1 MRESDPN
8 NAAGSFSKNPTE
20 LIMNNTPHK
29 SASCALRILAP
40 QAKLTTKWFR
50 GVATAALTWVMLS
63 SLTPMTKAQSNTGGY
78 IFGSGATAGA
88 TIVTESIDSG
98 GKRETKADAGGAYRI
113 PGLSPGRYNVTL
125 RSASG
130 DQTVENVLVSIGT
143 GVSVRFGSKD
153 IVEMAKFAVS
163 AGSISPID
171 LSSVESVTIITAK
184 TISELPVAR
193 NTTAVALLAPGTT
206 QGVAAFGNLVSF
218 GGSSVGENTYYVNGF
233 NLTNHRNG
241 LGGGTVPFEFYDQFQ
256 VKTGGYGAEFGRS
269 TGGVIN
275 ATTKKGGNTFK
286 AGLNVV
292 WTPDR
297 LVSHAPS
304 VFQPNGTPYVNRD
317 GGYSEAISANLYAGG
332 PIVKNKVFYFGLIE
346 ARNSTSKGPGIT
358 TYSKSNSKDP
368 FFAGKLDWSINDNHS
383 LEVTAISD
391 RRDTASDSWN
401 YTYAT
406 KGIGSYRG
414 SSESKRGGKDY
425 IFRYNGK
432 FSDSFTASALF
443 GRSTADF
450 TDATTGDAFPYILD
464 ARSGTALLIGNAINL
479 STSQLLD
486 TRKVYRLDGEYG
498 FNLGVQ
504 HRLRFGLDREE
515 VGSDSVVQYSGGGLY
530 WRYVVT
536 APSRVLANGGIVP
549 AGVTQYARKRIY
561 QNSGKFQTEAQAYYL
576 EDNVKLI
583 NNRLV
588 LSAGLRDETFNNKN
602 SRSETFV
609 KMDGQWAP
617 RLGASFDLQGD
628 GKSKVFANWGRYH
641 LPVATN
647 TNIRLA
653 GGELYYEEYYAL
665 NSLNADSTPNI
676 GAQIGGR
683 TYFADGSIKDP
694 QQIVDKKLKPMYQDE
709 IIIGYQRALNKNWT
723 AGIRGTYRKVQRFIE
738 DMAVDET
745 LNVFARAQG
754 IPASKFN
761 AGGNDYYVLGNPGQ
775 PVTFA
780 IDMND
785 GKGVR
790 EITLSAKD
798 LRFPTAQR
806 QYAAAEVFFERLYDG
821 KWMLQG
827 SYTHSYSWG
836 NDEGSVLSDNG
847 QSDAG
852 LTVLF
857 DHPGLMDHSTGYLAN
872 DKRHKFKLFGSYSL
886 TKQFQAGA
894 NLRLESG
901 TPLNAFGFHPTDAFA
916 AAYGADSFFNNGI
929 ANSRGSA
936 GRSPWITQI
945 DLNMKYRPEWGK
957 NKVSFTISAFN
968 ILNSHKWTEMNQ
980 VAEIG
985 LKQPNPT
992 YGLPTSFQSPRSARL
1007 MMSYDY

>member
-1 MRESDPN
+1 
-8 NAAGSFSKNPTE
+8 
-20 LIMNNTPHK
+20 MNNTPHQG
-29 SASCALRILAP
+29 AGYALRFLA
-40 QAKLTTKWFR
+40 AYTSLVKKLVC
-50 GVATAALTWVMLS
+50 GVATAALTLVMLS
-63 SLTPMTKAQSNTGGY
+63 SLAPITKAQSNTGGY
-78 IFGSGATAGA
+78 IFGRGATAGA
-88 TIVTESIDSG
+88 TIVAQSADSG
-98 GKRETKADAGGAYRI
+98 GKRETKADASGAYRI

-130 DQTVENVLVSIGT
+130 DQTVGNVLVALGT
-143 GVSVRFGSKD
+143 GVSVRFGAKD
-153 IVEMAKFAVS
+153 IVEMEKFAVS

-171 LSSVESVTIITAK
+171 LSSVESVTIMTAK

-218 GGSSVGENTYYVNGF
+218 GGSSVGENSYFVNGF

-275 ATTKKGGNTFK
+275 ATTKKGTNTFK

-292 WTPDR
+292 WNPDR
-297 LVSHAPS
+297 LASHSPS
-304 VFQPNGTPYVNRD
+304 VFQPNGNPYSNRD
-317 GGYSEAISANLYAGG
+317 GGYGESINVNLYAGG
-332 PIVKNKVFYFGLIE
+332 PIVKNKLFFFGLME

-358 TYSKSNSKDP
+358 TYGKSNSKDP
-368 FFAGKLDWSINDNHS
+368 FYAGKLDWNINDNHS
-383 LEVTAISD
+383 LEVTTISD
-391 RRDTASDSWN
+391 RRDTTSESWN

-432 FSDSFTASALF
+432 FSDSFTASAMF

-464 ARSGTALLIGNAINL
+464 ARSGTALLIGSAINL
-479 STSQLLD
+479 STSKLLD

-515 VGSDSVVQYSGGGLY
+515 VGSNSTVQYSGGGLY

-536 APSRVLANGGIVP
+536 APGRVLANGGIVP
-549 AGVTQYARKRIY
+549 AGVTQYARKRMY
-561 QNSGKFQTEAQAYYL
+561 SNSGNFQTEAQAFYI
-576 EDNVKLI
+576 EDNAKFI
-583 NNRLV
+583 ENRLV

-602 SRSETFV
+602 SRGETFV

-628 GKSKVFANWGRYH
+628 GKSKLFANWGRYH

-653 GGELYYEEYYAL
+653 GGESFYEEYYIL

-676 GAQIGGR
+676 GAQMGGR
-683 TYFADGSIKDP
+683 TVFADGSIKDP
-694 QQIVDKKLKPMYQDE
+694 KQIVDKNLKPMYQDE
-709 IIIGYQRALNKNWT
+709 IILGYQRALTKNWT

-738 DMAVDET
+738 DMAIDET
-745 LNVFARAQG
+745 LNAYALTQG
-754 IPASKFN
+754 IPTSKFK
-761 AGGNDYYVLGNPGQ
+761 AGGNDYYVLSNPGQ
-775 PVTFA
+775 PVAFN
-780 IDMND
+780 IDLND

-790 EITLSAKD
+790 TVTFSPKE
-798 LRFPTAQR
+798 LRYPNATR
-806 QYAAAEVFFERLYDG
+806 QYVAGELFFERLYDG

-836 NDEGSVLSDNG
+836 NNEGSVLSDNG
-847 QSDAG
+847 QADAG

-872 DKRHKFKLFGSYSL
+872 DKRHKLKLFGSYSL
-886 TKQFQAGA
+886 TKQYQVGA
-894 NLRLESG
+894 NLRVESG
-901 TPLNAFGFHPTDAFA
+901 TPLNAFGFHPTDPFA
-916 AAYGADSFFNNGI
+916 AAYGADSFYNNGI

-936 GRSPWITQI
+936 GRSPWITQL
-945 DLNMKYRPEWGK
+945 DLNLKYRPEWGK

-968 ILNSHKWTEMNQ
+968 IFNSHKWTEMNQ
-980 VAEIG
+980 IAEIG
-985 LKQPNPT
+985 LKSPNPT
-992 YGLPTSFQSPRSARL
+992 FGLPRSFQSPRSARL
-1007 MMSYDY
+1007 MMSYEY